1 MSSRWQSIVTQILSR
16 TSVVILSPFPSLA
29 VEAEL
34 IPVLSRRSLFQVF
47 VNQHFPEFVIAG
59 AHSLILL
66 RKSQSN
72 RQKLFFYLVNCH
84 FLLYSFFSGKESA
97 PMNTIRFVCI
107 LFILTRSPLV
117 CNILHIGLDIRQIL
131 YFLQIKMTGQ
141 REFVPLPGHGVLEE
155 IKVSKSVVLEKC

>member
-1 MSSRWQSIVTQILSR
+1 MSSRWQSIVTQILIR

-34 IPVLSRRSLFQVF
+34 IPALSRRSLFQVF
-47 VNQHFPEFVIAG
+47 VNQHFPEFVIAD

-72 RQKLFFYLVNCH
+72 RQKVFFIYSLIQLFSKLPLFVVL
-84 FLLYSFFSGKESA
+84 FFSGKESSSVNA
-97 PMNTIRFVCI
+97 IRFVLI
-107 LFILTRSPLV
+107 LFILTRNPLV
-117 CNILHIGLDIRQIL
+117 CKISHIGLDIRQIF

-141 REFVPLPGHGVLEE
+141 RKFFPCPAMV
-155 IKVSKSVVLEKC
+155 C